1 MVNAGVFICKC
12 GFNIAG
18 VINVER
24 VAEAVE
30 GRGYF
35 AKVVD
40 YACSEAGQQ
49 EIAEDIKERS
59 LDCFVVAACSP
70 KLHEHTFRKLAEKAG
85 INPYR
90 VVMANI
96 REQCSWVHRGEGAQ
110 KKAEE
115 LTLMALERVKNSK
128 PLKKRKLKSVKRA
141 VVVGGGIAG
150 IEASLMLANSG
161 IEVILVEK
169 RASLGGHM
177 ALLNEIFPNNDC
189 SICVLAPKM
198 NEVWEHEKIRV
209 YTHSEVTS
217 VEGSAGRFKVKIR
230 VNPRYVNTE
239 CKGCIEDCS
248 SVCPVTVYDEFLGS
262 FRKAIYVPFPQSTP
276 LYAAI
281 DEENCIRCDLC
292 VKACEPDA
300 IDFSQRAEEFEVEAG
315 AVIVAT
321 GYKLFNPEE
330 KKEYFFDGTNRIIT
344 SLELERLLSPSGQLR
359 FDEVFS
365 DVKKV
370 AFIQCVGS
378 RDVSTNPHCS
388 VVCCMAST
396 KNAMI
401 LRRRYGVDTAVFYT
415 DLRAGGRGYEEYY
428 RKAMSE
434 GVRFVRAK
442 PAILPE
448 DGKVILRYED
458 TLLGRVVEE
467 SFDLVVLAVGM
478 SSSGDF
484 EFVNTGKDKFVE
496 VLHPKLKP
504 AETSRAGI
512 FVAGCASGPKD
523 IRDSIHSAGL
533 ASAKALEIL
542 SGDVELDPYYAY
554 SVKECSGCGVC
565 VKLCPSG
572 AISVERRE
580 RAGVK
585 TGVEEN
591 GNESVK
597 SRGKASIN
605 PNACKMCGLCASACP
620 EEAIDQG
627 FYSNAEILA
636 EISQVSPESV
646 VVFACN
652 YCAYSA
658 LDLAGALRM
667 NYDDRIRVIRV
678 PCSGRVSVKML
689 LEALRAARGV
699 VLAGCRIGEC
709 HFGVNELVKKRAE
722 ALKELLGESGK
733 RLKTIWCSAGEAEAI
748 VRELNEFVSKL
759 DREG

>member
-18 VINVER
+18 VIDVER
-24 VAEAVE
+24 IAELVKK
-30 GRGYF
+30 RGYF
-35 AKVVD
+35 AKVLD
-40 YACSEAGQQ
+40 YACSEVGQQ
-49 EIAEDIKERS
+49 EIAEDVRENS

-70 KLHEHTFRKLAEKAG
+70 KLHEHTFRKLAEKVG

-96 REQCSWVHRGEGAQ
+96 REQCSWVHKGEGAQ

-198 NEVWEHEKIRV
+198 NEVWEHKRIKV

-248 SVCPVTVYDEFLGS
+248 SVCPITVYDEFLGS
-262 FRKAIYVPFPQSTP
+262 FRKAIYIPFPQSTP

-281 DEENCIRCDLC
+281 DEENCVRCDLC

-300 IDFSQRAEEFEVEAG
+300 IDFSQKAEEFEVEAG
-315 AVIVAT
+315 AIIVAT
-321 GYKLFNPEE
+321 GYNLFNPEV
-330 KKEYFFDGTNRIIT
+330 KKEYFFNGENRIIT
-344 SLELERLLSPSGQLR
+344 SLELERSLSPSGQLK
-359 FDEVFS
+359 FGEVFS
-365 DVKKV
+365 NVKKV

-378 RDVSTNPHCS
+378 RDISTNPHCS
-388 VVCCMAST
+388 VVCCMASI
-396 KNAMI
+396 KNATI
-401 LRRRYGVDTAVFYT
+401 LRRRYGVDTSVFYI

-448 DGKVILRYED
+448 DGKIILRYED

-478 SSSGDF
+478 SSCGDF
-484 EFVNTGKDKFVE
+484 EFVNTGRDRFVD

-504 AETSRAGI
+504 AETNRAGI

-523 IRDSIHSAGL
+523 IRDSIYSAGL

-554 SVKECSGCGVC
+554 SVRECSGCGVC
-565 VKLCPSG
+565 IKLCPSG
-572 AISVERRE
+572 AFSVERTE
-580 RAGVK
+580 A
-585 TGVEEN
+585 
-591 GNESVK
+591 VK
-597 SRGKASIN
+597 SKRKSRVYIN
-605 PNACKMCGLCASACP
+605 PNACKMCGLCVSACP

-627 FYSNAEILA
+627 FYSNAEIFA
-636 EISQVSPESV
+636 EISQVSPDSV

-667 NYDDRIRVIRV
+667 SYDDCIRVIRV
-678 PCSGRVSVKML
+678 PCSARVSVKML
-689 LEALRAARGV
+689 LEALKVAKGV

-733 RLKTIWCSAGEAEAI
+733 RLKTVWCSAGEAEVI
-748 VRELNEFVSKL
+748 VRELNEFVSRL
-759 DREG
+759 DQDRAEFNGAET